1 MTIQNQDA
9 LPTELDKLFERSI
22 LDLGI
27 PSCPIILNRF
37 MIEIRKDEPDYVR
50 LESIIESDVSLAGG
64 LIKTANAPYFG
75 LRKRAR
81 SVKEALIM
89 LGLKTSSQAIAGI
102 ILHNSFPSVHNLDR
116 FWDASARIARLSSWL
131 AQRLKIQG
139 LGQDDAYTYG
149 LFRDCGIPVLLGHFK
164 NYPTILNTANHEEK
178 LSFTEIEE
186 IELPTNHAMVGC
198 ILAQSWWLP
207 EEIFLAI
214 RNHHSLAALES
225 TDLPIPLL
233 SRRLIAISQLAEL
246 IIQQQLDL
254 SQTREWSKLGAA
266 CLKYL
271 NLVEGQLD
279 ELFTEASPIVADM
292 EQKN

>member
-1 MTIQNQDA
+1 MTIQNQA
-9 LPTELDKLFERSI
+9 LLPTELDELFERSI
-22 LDLGI
+22 LELGI
-27 PSCPIILNRF
+27 PACPAILNRF
-37 MIEIRKDEPDYVR
+37 MIEIRKDEPDYAR

-64 LIKTANAPYFG
+64 LIKTANAPFFG

-81 SVKEALIM
+81 SAKEALIM

-102 ILHNSFPSVHNLDR
+102 ILHHSFPNVPNLDR

-131 AQRLKIQG
+131 AQRFKIQG
-139 LGQDDAYTYG
+139 LSQDDAYTFG

-164 NYPTILNTANHEEK
+164 NYPTTLNTANREEK
-178 LSFTEIEE
+178 RSFTEIEE

-214 RNHHSLAALES
+214 RNHHNLAALTS
-225 TDLPIPLL
+225 TDLQIPLL
-233 SRRLIAISQLAEL
+233 SCRLIATSQLAEH
-246 IIQQQLDL
+246 IIQRQLDL
-254 SQTREWSKLGAA
+254 SLTREWPKLGAS

-271 NLVEGQLD
+271 KLEENQLD
-279 ELFTEASPIVADM
+279 ELYAEANPIVADK
-292 EQKN
+292 EQ

>member
-1 MTIQNQDA
+1 MTIQNQA
-9 LPTELDKLFERSI
+9 LLPTELDELFERSI
-22 LDLGI
+22 LELGI
-27 PSCPIILNRF
+27 PACPAILNRF

-64 LIKTANAPYFG
+64 LIKTANAPFFG

-89 LGLKTSSQAIAGI
+89 LGLKTSSQTIAGI
-102 ILHNSFPSVHNLDR
+102 ILHHSFPNVPNLDR

-131 AQRLKIQG
+131 AQRFKIQG
-139 LGQDDAYTYG
+139 LSQDDAYTYG

-164 NYPTILNTANHEEK
+164 NYPTILNTANREEK
-178 LSFTEIEE
+178 RSFTEIEE

-214 RNHHSLAALES
+214 RNHHYLAALTS
-225 TDLPIPLL
+225 TDLQIPLL
-233 SRRLIAISQLAEL
+233 SCRLIATSQLAEY
-246 IIQQQLDL
+246 IIQQQLHL
-254 SQTREWSKLGAA
+254 SLTREWPKLGAA

-271 NLVEGQLD
+271 NLEGSQLD
-279 ELFTEASPIVADM
+279 ELYAEASPIVADK
-292 EQKN
+292 EQ

>member
-1 MTIQNQDA
+1 MTIQNQA
-9 LPTELDKLFERSI
+9 LLPTELDELFERSI
-22 LDLGI
+22 LELGI
-27 PSCPIILNRF
+27 PACPAILNRF

-64 LIKTANAPYFG
+64 LIKTANAPFFG

-102 ILHNSFPSVHNLDR
+102 ILHHSFPNVPNLDR

-131 AQRLKIQG
+131 AQRFKIQG
-139 LGQDDAYTYG
+139 LSQDDAYTFG

-164 NYPTILNTANHEEK
+164 NYPTILNTANRDEK
-178 LSFTEIEE
+178 RSFTEIEE

-207 EEIFLAI
+207 DEIFLSI
-214 RNHHSLAALES
+214 RNHHCLAALEA
-225 TDLPIPLL
+225 TDLQIPLL
-233 SRRLIAISQLAEL
+233 SCRLIATSQLAEH

-254 SQTREWSKLGAA
+254 SMTREWPKLGAA

-271 NLVEGQLD
+271 NLEESQLD
-279 ELFTEASPIVADM
+279 ELYAEASPIVADK
-292 EQKN
+292 EQ

>member
-1 MTIQNQDA
+1 MTIQNQDT

-27 PSCPIILNRF
+27 PACPAILNRF
-37 MIEIRKDEPDYVR
+37 MTEIRKDEPDYAL

-64 LIKTANAPYFG
+64 LIKTANAPFFG

-81 SVKEALIM
+81 SAKEALIM
-89 LGLKTSSQAIAGI
+89 LGLKTSSQSIAGI
-102 ILHNSFPSVHNLDR
+102 ILHHSFPNVPNLDR

-131 AQRLKIQG
+131 AQKFKIQG
-139 LGQDDAYTYG
+139 LSQDDAYTYG

-164 NYPTILNTANHEEK
+164 NYPTILNSANREEK
-178 LSFTEIEE
+178 RSFTEIEE

-214 RNHHSLAALES
+214 RNHHCVEALES
-225 TDLPIPLL
+225 TDLQIPLL
-233 SRRLIAISQLAEL
+233 SCRLIATSQLAEH

-254 SQTREWSKLGAA
+254 SLTREWPKLGAA

-271 NLVEGQLD
+271 NLEENQLD
-279 ELFTEASPIVADM
+279 GLYAEASPIVSDK
-292 EQKN
+292 EQ